1 MKPILNIFT
10 KGNCI
15 NFLIIVFILSLKG
28 AIVVLYD
35 NSNKSY
41 SMFKILLTMIT
52 IFFTEVGVYLF
63 IYGEKVGDV
72 ERLNT
77 VGSMISTFIGFMSAY
92 TLFEFE
98 NKKEKKDKEKKE
110 EEEKKYALDMLYS
123 LLSFTIKQQN
133 EIWQVYALEIVQE
146 YEKRYGI
153 DKINTLFKYNTLY
166 EMLTEYYDLGQDAE
180 ILREVIT
187 DVELRYKEDY
197 ESLLNV
203 RKSFSELI
211 YDKKWTE
218 YLYYINKED
227 REHIVKWFN
236 YLEEKKTRMSVILI
250 IEYREKVIQILQN
263 LGFDKIEEES
273 LEVLIQLII
282 ELDAYKEL
290 EINREILG

>member
-1 MKPILNIFT
+1 MNPILNIFT

-15 NFLIIVFILSLKG
+15 NFLIIFFILSLRG

-35 NSNKSY
+35 NSDKSY
-41 SMFKILLTMIT
+41 SIFKILLTMIT

-63 IYGEKVGDV
+63 IYGEKVRDV

-123 LLSFTIKQQN
+123 LLSFTIKQQH
-133 EIWQVYALEIVQE
+133 ELWQVYALLIVQE

-166 EMLTEYYDLGQDAE
+166 EMLTEYDLGQDAE
-180 ILREVIT
+180 ILRKVIT
-187 DVELRYKEDY
+187 DVEFRDKEDN
-197 ESLLNV
+197 EGLFNV

-227 REHIVKWFN
+227 REYIVKWFN

-263 LGFDKIEEES
+263 LGFDEIEEES
-273 LEVLIQLII
+273 LEVLIQLMI
-282 ELDAYKEL
+282 ESDAYKEL
-290 EINREILG
+290 EINKEILG

>member
-1 MKPILNIFT
+1 MNPILNIFT

-15 NFLIIVFILSLKG
+15 NFLIIFFILSLRG

-35 NSNKSY
+35 NSDKSY
-41 SMFKILLTMIT
+41 SIFKILLTMIT

-63 IYGEKVGDV
+63 IYGEKVRDV

-123 LLSFTIKQQN
+123 LLSFTIKQQH
-133 EIWQVYALEIVQE
+133 ELWQVYALLIVQE

-166 EMLTEYYDLGQDAE
+166 EMLTEYDLGQDAE
-180 ILREVIT
+180 ILRKVIT
-187 DVELRYKEDY
+187 DVEFRDKEDN
-197 ESLLNV
+197 ESLFNV

-227 REHIVKWFN
+227 REYIVKWFN

-263 LGFDKIEEES
+263 LGCDEIEEES
-273 LEVLIQLII
+273 LEVLIQLMI
-282 ELDAYKEL
+282 ESDAYKEL
-290 EINREILG
+290 EINKEILG